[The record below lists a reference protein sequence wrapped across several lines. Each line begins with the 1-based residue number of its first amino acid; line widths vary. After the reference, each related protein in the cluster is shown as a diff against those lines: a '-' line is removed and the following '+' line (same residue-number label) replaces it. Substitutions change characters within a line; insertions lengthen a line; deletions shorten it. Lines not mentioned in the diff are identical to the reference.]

1 MPPKEA
7 KEEKS
12 KSPKKRVGTIKKK
25 FETRSKS
32 ADASRRNIVSRG
44 FNVVSKSLPSLN
56 RVKVKGEVVSEG
68 EKAPKEEKK
77 KKKRRRR
84 RRRSKDGSTA
94 PSEPASDTI
103 IVVKKEENHKKTI
116 WKHVALLFLLFAYS
130 LLGGLVF
137 SAIEGGHDQ
146 QQLTARYERSV
157 DLFRR
162 RKNYQHMIYRRFKDI
177 DEVLFKTRP
186 GQTMEDL
193 RLEMVREALAWY
205 EKKLGITINTPSLE
219 STRWNLWGGVYYAAS
234 LYTTI
239 GYGNF
244 AARTVAGR
252 IISMMYAFVG
262 IPLVFWILLEWGFLY
277 FTFIEYGWKRFIEM
291 FCQSQMKAE
300 IERKKKRERFR
311 RVGSELSLGSMSTMP
326 LISVHG
332 MSNGHQTDH
341 QIESNRPLRPKDVEL
356 SNEEQVKTVPMKAA
370 LVFFFLWLCISA
382 FVVRL
387 WETDWSYFTAFYFFF
402 NSLTTVGLGD
412 VVTKTPNFII
422 FNLALTMVGLSV
434 VGLCLAIV
442 QAKVRLIFDRMVRS
456 IDSQYRIRQIDPDV
470 AVMTLVKD
478 ENEGIKRLAQSQR
491 IEERL
496 IFAVMDEHRKSLLRD
511 RWKRSATMVNRAT
524 QTYPSKADKMIQT
537 GNRVYDQPKDGEGDG
552 GSIWGDSDE
561 FTSESETES
570 SEDEDLLNPR
580 RYIYTVYD

>member
-7 KEEKS
+7 KEEKT
-12 KSPKKRVGTIKKK
+12 KGPKKRVGTIKKK

-44 FNVVSKSLPSLN
+44 INVVSRSLPSLN
-56 RVKVKGEVVSEG
+56 KIKVKGEALPEG
-68 EKAPKEEKK
+68 EKQPNEKK

-84 RRRSKDGSTA
+84 RRRSKDGSTVV
-94 PSEPASDTI
+94 SEPASDPII
-103 IVVKKEENHKKTI
+103 IVRKDDNRKKTI
-116 WKHVALLFLLFAYS
+116 WKHMALLGLLFAYS

-146 QQLTARYERSV
+146 QIILARYERSV

-177 DEVLFKTRP
+177 DEVLFKTRS

-193 RLEMVREALAWY
+193 RLEMVREALSWY
-205 EKKLGITINTPSLE
+205 EKKIGVSIGTPSLE
-219 STRWNLWGGVYYAAS
+219 NSRWNLWGGVYYAAS

-244 AARTVAGR
+244 AAKTMAGR
-252 IISMMYAFVG
+252 IISMLYAFIG

-277 FTFIEYGWKRFIEM
+277 FTFIEYGWKRLIEI

-300 IERKKKRERFR
+300 MERKKKRERFR

-326 LISVHG
+326 LLSVHAY
-332 MSNGHQTDH
+332 SNGHQTDH

-356 SNEEQVKTVPMKAA
+356 TNEEQVKTVPMKAA
-370 LVFFFLWLCISA
+370 LLFFFLWLCISA

-402 NSLTTVGLGD
+402 NSLTTIGLGD

-422 FNLALTMVGLSV
+422 FNLALTMIGLSV

-478 ENEGIKRLAQSQR
+478 ENEGIKRLAQCQR

-496 IFAVMDEHRKSLLRD
+496 IFAVMDEHRKSLLRE

-537 GNRVYDQPKDGEGDG
+537 GNRVYDQPKDGEEG

-561 FTSESETES
+561 FTDESASSESE
-570 SEDEDLLNPR
+570 DQDLLNPK